1 MYDGISTLKF
11 KINYNPINYGNKTG
25 FNNNAKRW
33 KCEKCNNRFFKGFK
47 ELKII
52 SRLPRILSYHSL
64 LRFLSRFDTILRQ
77 I

>member
-25 FNNNAKRW
+25 FHNNNNAKRW
-33 KCEKCNNRFFKGFK
+33 KCEMCNNRFFKGFK

-52 SRLPRILSYHSL
+52 SRLPRILSDHSL
-64 LRFLSRFDTILRQ
+64 LRFVV
-77 I
+77 